1 MSVKLMTHR
10 GVVLIMET
18 DSCLI
23 VSLNS
28 VLFLRQ
34 GAQWVLVT
42 HPNYHSND
50 IEVKLY
56 LFSFLLFCVL
66 ETGPWT
72 ICYGV
77 QSGLEL
83 GVFLPLSFEG

>member
-1 MSVKLMTHR
+1 MSNS
-10 GVVLIMET
+10 
-18 DSCLI
+18 DSEFCFI
-23 VSLNS
+23 
-28 VLFLRQ
+28 FKAR
-34 GAQWVLVT
+34 AQWVLVT

-66 ETGPWT
+66 ETGPCSITVWLT